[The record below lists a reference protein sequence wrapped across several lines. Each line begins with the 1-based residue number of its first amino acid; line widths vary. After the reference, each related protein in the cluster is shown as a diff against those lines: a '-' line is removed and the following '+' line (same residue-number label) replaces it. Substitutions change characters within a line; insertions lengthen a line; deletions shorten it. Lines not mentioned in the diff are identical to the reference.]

1 MQMADRMA
9 ADGYKDAGY
18 TYVSIDVS
26 GLNVHMKKKTH
37 CYSCYLQLMC
47 ITLCLGFFVSFIL
60 IEFIKHFF
68 GFWTYT
74 VRGLA
79 GRGMRVSP
87 TYSL

>member
-26 GLNVHMKKKTH
+26 GLNVHMKKN
-37 CYSCYLQLMC
+37 
-47 ITLCLGFFVSFIL
+47 TLLFMLSAVNVHNFGFGFFVSFIL

-79 GRGMRVSP
+79 GRGMQVSP